1 LRTPEVAVE
10 LSVLFFLRKNRY
22 KLEEDRRA
30 ERHRRHSIIAG
41 GKKVVI
47 NWLEWNLPLQETH

>member
-1 LRTPEVAVE
+1 MY
-10 LSVLFFLRKNRY
+10 RY

-47 NWLEWNLPLQETH
+47 NCLSKKLTDWLLVEVALLLIGLTKIWF